1 MSVNDRLQKQLNTE
15 VEFRENWKEMHLWEI
30 KDRQEWVEGVGKVG
44 DGSFKKS
51 H

>member
-1 MSVNDRLQKQLNTE
+1 MNTGVQLRQK
-15 VEFRENWKEMHLWEI
+15 WKEMHLWEI
-30 KDRQEWVEGVGKVG
+30 KDRQERVEGVRKVG